1 MQNPL
6 APKKKTVD
14 GIMSVFTK
22 TISDLEQV
30 SEDNEAAV
38 VELKAEK
45 VEIDRQIES
54 ASVEAT
60 LARQIRS
67 SLRDLIEG

>member
-22 TISDLEQV
+22 TITDLEQV

-45 VEIDRQIES
+45 VEIDRQIDN
-54 ASVEAT
+54 ASVEASR
-60 LARQIRS
+60 ARQISS

>member
-60 LARQIRS
+60 RARQISS